1 MMGEHYFYIN
11 KTDGAKYFIEKSKES
26 KDIKYDENVN
36 KFINETLKHF
46 SNKKICFLR

>member
-26 KDIKYDENVN
+26 KDIKYEPTAQPPNLN
-36 KFINETLKHF
+36 TSIFRL
-46 SNKKICFLR
+46 